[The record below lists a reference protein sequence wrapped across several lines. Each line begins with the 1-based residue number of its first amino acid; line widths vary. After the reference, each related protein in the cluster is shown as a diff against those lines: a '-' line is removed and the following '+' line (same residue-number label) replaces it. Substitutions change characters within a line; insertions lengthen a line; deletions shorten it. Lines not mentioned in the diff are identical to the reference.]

1 MITFSADKYYAK
13 LTKAILKQRPELSYN
28 ELRKAIRNKD
38 IKINGVRI
46 DRDVELSQGD
56 KVEIYI
62 KPRNFETYRQGAV
75 YEDQNIAVFYKPK
88 GVQSVGEDSLS
99 EKLKNFYDYI
109 EPCHRLDTNTDGLMI
124 FALNENAYNELLF
137 LIKERKIRKFYKAI
151 VYGEPKGKKLTL
163 FLVKD
168 SKTGIVKAYEK
179 QVRGASKAETE
190 FRIIKSYGDCSEI
203 EAELLTGKTH
213 QIRVSFAHFGN
224 PILGDG
230 KYGSNTLNRA
240 YKVHKQCLTAYK
252 LKFNTERSKIFNYLN
267 GKIIEIPVKFPVK
280 KQD

>member
-1 MITFSADKYYAK
+1 MITFTSDKYYAK
-13 LTKAILKQRPELSYN
+13 LTKAILKFNPELSYN
-28 ELRKAIRNKD
+28 ELRKALRNKD
-38 IKINGVRI
+38 IKINGVRVNS
-46 DRDVELSQGD
+46 DVELSQGD
-56 KVEIYI
+56 NVKIYV
-62 KPRNFETYRQGAV
+62 KSQSFETHRQGAV
-75 YEDQNIAVFYKPK
+75 YEDQNIAIFYKPK
-88 GVQSVGEDSLS
+88 GVKSVGEDSFA
-99 EKLKNFYDYI
+99 EELKNYYDYV

-151 VYGEPKGKKLTL
+151 VYGAPKGKKLTL
-163 FLVKD
+163 FLLKD

-179 QVRGASKAETE
+179 QVRGSSKADTE
-190 FRIIKSYGDCSEI
+190 FRIINSYGDCSEI
-203 EAELLTGKTH
+203 EVELLTGKTH
-213 QIRVSFAHFGN
+213 QIRATFAYFGN
-224 PILGDG
+224 PILGDS

-267 GKIIEIPVKFPVK
+267 GKIIEIPVKFPIK